1 MSRYAVLSDIHGN
14 IRALEAVLAHAA
26 ARGLD
31 RFLDLGDSV
40 YGPLEPQATAD
51 RLQALR
57 LAGVRGNEDRAL
69 VEPRARTAHA
79 SLEYVVGALAPVDRE
94 RLAARPRT
102 APIPPR
108 DGGLPRRGGV
118 P

>member
-40 YGPLEPQATAD
+40 YGPLEP
-51 RLQALR
+51 
-57 LAGVRGNEDRAL
+57 
-69 VEPRARTAHA
+69 
-79 SLEYVVGALAPVDRE
+79 LAPVDRE